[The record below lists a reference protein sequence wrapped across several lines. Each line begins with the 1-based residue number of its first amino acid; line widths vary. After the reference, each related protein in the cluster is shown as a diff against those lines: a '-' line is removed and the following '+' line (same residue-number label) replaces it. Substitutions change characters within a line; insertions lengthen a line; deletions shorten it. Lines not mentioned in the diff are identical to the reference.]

1 MIATFILYCERHTDV
16 CVSLLSTFTYEY
28 LLYINFSLQM
38 NPISVTAVEESY
50 HEIRDDKSYLCS
62 VCGKILHSFSGLR
75 RHNMN
80 HQDKKKWECQI
91 CHKTFVEKYH
101 FTGHVSAH
109 HKIGLFACKKCH
121 KEYAYKA
128 SFTRHMKVCKKA
140 DNTNIQE
147 YKCDICSSTF
157 NKKDILNDHVKGKHG
172 CSTGHYPCSVCGKRF
187 RYRSS
192 RSKHT
197 KSVHK

>member
-1 MIATFILYCERHTDV
+1 MKYGTTSHI
-16 CVSLLSTFTYEY
+16 
-28 LLYINFSLQM
+28 
-38 NPISVTAVEESY
+38 
-50 HEIRDDKSYLCS
+50 
-62 VCGKILHSFSGLR
+62 CGKILHSFSGLR
-75 RHNMN
+75 RLNMN

-101 FTGHVSAH
+101 FIGHVSAH